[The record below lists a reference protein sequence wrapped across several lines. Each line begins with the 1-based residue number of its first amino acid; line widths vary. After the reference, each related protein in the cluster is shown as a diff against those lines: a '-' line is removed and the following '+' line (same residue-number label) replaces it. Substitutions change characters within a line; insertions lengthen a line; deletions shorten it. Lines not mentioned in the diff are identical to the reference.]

1 MDENFKYV
9 VNRLF
14 LLKQSRSNLFTMEQ
28 THPIFKE
35 LINQDVPLA
44 NIFLDPN
51 NPRFTSMDWDWV
63 PDEKINSEKIQR
75 ELIEKLKEE
84 YSVES
89 LVMNMEINGYLPID
103 RVVLK
108 KVDENIYVVLE
119 GNRRI
124 CAAKLLREKW
134 DENENAVSP
143 EILESINII
152 PALIYTGSDTEA
164 AWIFQGLR
172 HITGIYEWSAFNK
185 AKLIVT
191 LMEEEGLSL
200 TQVGKRF
207 GLTAF
212 GAGQWVRG
220 YFAFKQ
226 AKETSDYVREVDEKA
241 YTYMQ
246 ELFSRSNAPI
256 REWMDWDEINKKF
269 NDELHF
275 NEFLSWLYPRN
286 TEEFDE
292 SIDISTLKGDWKNRK
307 LYKRDD
313 IRTLSYLVSKAP
325 KEFEQFRID
334 GNLEKSYTIAIQK
347 GYEEEAKK
355 ISDPSGELFGALD
368 EVIRKLE
375 NIPFKI
381 FRDVNQKNNL
391 FQKLDQITALYKDFR
406 EE

>member
-1 MDENFKYV
+1 
-9 VNRLF
+9 
-14 LLKQSRSNLFTMEQ
+14 MEQ

-35 LINQDVPLA
+35 LINQDIPLA

-51 NPRFTSMDWDWV
+51 NPRFTSMDWEWV
-63 PDEKINSEKIQR
+63 ADDRIINEKIQK
-75 ELIEKLKEE
+75 ELTEKLKDE

-103 RVVLK
+103 RVVLRK
-108 KVDENIYVVLE
+108 ITDNVYVVLE

-124 CAAKLLREKW
+124 CAAKLVKERW
-134 DENENAVSP
+134 DENENAAFQD
-143 EILESINII
+143 IIESINII
-152 PALIYTGSDTEA
+152 PALVYTGSDTEA

-185 AKLIVT
+185 ARLIVT
-191 LMEEEGLSL
+191 LMEEEDLSL

-256 REWMDWDEINKKF
+256 REWMEWDETNKKF

-286 TEEFDE
+286 SEEYNE
-292 SIDISTLKGDWKNRK
+292 SIDPSSFKGDWKNRK

-325 KEFEQFRID
+325 KEFELFRID

-347 GYEEEAKK
+347 SYEEEAKK
-355 ISDPSGELFGALD
+355 ISDPSGELFETID
-368 EVIRKLE
+368 ELIRKLE

-381 FRDVNQKNNL
+381 FRDSTQKTNL
-391 FQKLDQITALYKDFR
+391 FLKLEQIMKLYNEFK